1 MNFDFTWQA
10 LTKPGLS
17 VLYSDLFDIK
27 EFDVNAKGYSVINAW
42 WLSEFSRLIYRH
54 GKDENSDYP
63 TREDILNSM
72 GFSEIMNFYKGNNF
86 CSLIISERD
95 SSSPFAVLVFRGTT
109 GVEGWFSNFNLV
121 QSAWTG
127 GGLVHAGF
135 KYDFLQL
142 WDEIDAALSLLD
154 MPVFYTGHSLGGA
167 LAVLAASK
175 RPPKALYS
183 FGSPKVGDAVFADSL
198 RRIELHR
205 VVNNRDIVA
214 AVPVGR
220 VPFDYSHA
228 GEEHLLLCGGYSW
241 ANGIPR
247 FLSDHAPV
255 NYTAGLER
263 LLQILS

>member
-17 VLYSDLFDIK
+17 VQYFDLTDIK
-27 EFDVNAKGYSVINAW
+27 EFDVNATGYNLINAW

-63 TREDILNSM
+63 TREDILNNM
-72 GFSEIMNFYKGNNF
+72 GFSEVRTFLKGNNC

-95 SSSPFAVLVFRGTT
+95 KSAPFAVLVFRGTT
-109 GVEGWFSNFNLV
+109 GVESWFSNFNMV
-121 QSAWTG
+121 QTQWTG

-135 KYDFLQL
+135 RYDFLKL
-142 WDEIDAALSLLD
+142 WDEVAAELALLD

-167 LAVLAASK
+167 LATLAASE

-205 VVNNRDIVA
+205 VVNNQDIIPT
-214 AVPVGR
+214 VPPSMI
-220 VPFDYSHA
+220 PFDYCHA
-228 GEEHLLLCGGYSW
+228 GEAHILCSSIGYLS
-241 ANGIPR
+241 ANSVPQ
-247 FLSDHAPV
+247 FLADHAPV

-263 LLQILS
+263 LL